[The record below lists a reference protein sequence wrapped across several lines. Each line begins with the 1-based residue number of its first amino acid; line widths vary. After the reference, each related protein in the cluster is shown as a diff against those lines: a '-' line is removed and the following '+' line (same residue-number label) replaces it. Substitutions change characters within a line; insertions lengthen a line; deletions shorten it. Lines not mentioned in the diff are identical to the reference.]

1 LLLVPIILLA
11 LAQGLGEFLPIGAS
25 GQLVLVPALTGWPDQ
40 GLAVDL
46 GAHIGSLAAVM
57 LYFWRDVGRTAGGLL
72 RLLRGELDEGARL
85 ALQLLLASVPAIGLG
100 ALLQSRFGPHLG
112 GLTWVAGTTILFAV
126 LLYAADRIGA
136 TFRRVEHMT
145 FGLALI
151 IGIAEAAAVLPGTG
165 RTSIAML
172 MARLLGYER
181 PDAARLA
188 FLLSI
193 PAIAAIAGAE
203 AYRLGAGPMLAGL
216 HDAAFAALFSAL
228 AGLIAIAFLMRWLE
242 IAGFAIFALYRILFG
257 ALLLY
262 MAYGPGL

>member
-1 LLLVPIILLA
+1 LLLMPIILLA
-11 LAQGLGEFLPIGAS
+11 LLQGLGAFLPIGAS

-46 GAHIGSLAAVM
+46 GAHLGTLIAVM
-57 LYFWRDVGRTAGGLL
+57 LYFWRDVGRMAGGLL
-72 RLLRGELDEGARL
+72 KLLLGELDEGGRL
-85 ALQLLLASVPAIGLG
+85 AFQVLFASIPAIGLG
-100 ALLQSRFGPHLG
+100 GLLQYHFGAALG
-112 GLTWVAGTTILFAV
+112 GLTFIAWTTIVFGV

-145 FGLALI
+145 IGLALI
-151 IGIAEAAAVLPGTG
+151 IGIAEAVAVVPGTG

-181 PDAARLA
+181 PDAARFA

-193 PAIAAIAGAE
+193 PAIAAIAGAD
-203 AYRLGAGPMLAGL
+203 AYRLTGAEMLAGL
-216 HDAAFAALFSAL
+216 HDAALAALFSGL
-228 AGLIAIAFLMRWLE
+228 AALIAIAFLMQWLKV
-242 IAGFAIFALYRILFG
+242 AGFGIFAVYRILFG

-262 MAYGPGL
+262 VAYGMKF